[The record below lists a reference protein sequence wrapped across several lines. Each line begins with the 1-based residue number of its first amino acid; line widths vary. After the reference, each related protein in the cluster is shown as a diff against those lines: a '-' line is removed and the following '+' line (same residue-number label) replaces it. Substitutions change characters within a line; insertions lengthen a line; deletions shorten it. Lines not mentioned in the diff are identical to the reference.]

1 MNPHNDKPIDRIL
14 HDLQERAKELNCLY
28 RVDELLGREEAPLDE
43 VLGEVIR
50 TIPAGWQF
58 PDVCVARIALG
69 NRAFEPSGFSPSPFK
84 LVSLIEAQGE
94 IAGQVEVYYTE
105 AMPRAAEGPFLAEE
119 RKLLDAI
126 AERLGHFV
134 SRRRLRRVLAADGEP
149 GAATPEWWVVLD
161 FLRQTDRA
169 LLGRLG
175 RKMINHLCWNGF
187 DDAERLLRSTV
198 PARTPSDGENFDDN
212 RPQPR
217 TARAADPETTEAA
230 FRIAGKNLPED
241 EILNCIQ
248 SWIKEDKSTFLKNA
262 LERMDTPLAELADA
276 LQRFRHG
283 GVEEGDLSTATQIGL
298 RAALVRR
305 FLTDQLEFVNI
316 AKDYLTVG
324 DFHELCQRIVYPPRS
339 HGRLGGKA
347 AGLYLASK
355 IVARSP
361 EYHDVLGDI
370 RIPRSWHIPSDGIL
384 DFIHHNDLEDVYNRK
399 YTDPD
404 RVRLDYPYIVQL
416 FKNSF
421 FSADILRGLS
431 DVLDDLDGR
440 PIIVRSSSLLEDRL
454 GSAFSGKYKSLFL
467 ANTGTK
473 RERMAALTDAIAE
486 VYASVF
492 SPDPI
497 EYRALRGLLDLHE
510 EMGILDPGGGG
521 HAHRALLDARLLR
534 GGLLEQ
540 RVPLVL
546 ADRAGGRPA
555 ADRPGARHPRGRPP
569 GRRLPRP
576 GGPRPAGP
584 PRQPD
589 ARGGAALLAEEGG
602 RHQPRDRRLRDRR
615 HAGAA
620 GAARRRVPARA
631 PDDLDR
637 RPRPPAAAGGARGLL
652 EGRRRPL
659 VRGAHL
665 GQPVHDPHADA
676 PAGAAG
682 EAQEPGGHRVR
693 LGRAARVPAPVPAPG
708 RHRGGRP
715 RPHPPRPAARPGA
728 LHRPPLRL
736 ERAGERRQPRRVRG
750 PRGVRPAGAR
760 PDPRGRARGRPPQ
773 PAAAEA
779 PVHPDGPGPLG
790 LARGHPARRARHL
803 RRHLQ
808 RGGADRGRP
817 QEGRLHPRP
826 LLRHPLLPG
835 PGRVEHPLPAALPR
849 RPRGRLQRGL
859 LPALAERARR
869 ASPRSSRGSPTS
881 CA

>member
-1 MNPHNDKPIDRIL
+1 M
-14 HDLQERAKELNCLY
+14 
-28 RVDELLGREEAPLDE
+28 
-43 VLGEVIR
+43 IR

-58 PDVCVARIALG
+58 PDVCVARIVLG
-69 NRAFEPSGFSPSPFK
+69 NRVFEPAGFTPTPFK

-134 SRRRLRRVLAADGEP
+134 SRRRLQRVLAVDGGP
-149 GAATPEWWVVLD
+149 GPAAPEWWVVLD

-169 LLGRLG
+169 LLARLG
-175 RKMINHLCWNGF
+175 RKMINHLCWNGVEE
-187 DDAERLLRSTV
+187 AERLLRSTV
-198 PARTPSDGENFDDN
+198 PARAPGGEEGVDDN

-217 TARAADPETTEAA
+217 TARAADPETTDAA
-230 FRIAGKNLPED
+230 FRIAGLHLRED
-241 EILNCIQ
+241 EVLNCIQ

-283 GVEEGDLSTATQIGL
+283 GVEEGDLSSATQTGL

-316 AKDYLTVG
+316 AKDYLTVA

-361 EYHDVLGDI
+361 EYNDVLGDI

-431 DVLDDLDGR
+431 DVLDDLVGPADHRPQLEPPRGPARGR
-440 PIIVRSSSLLEDRL
+440 LLGQVQEPVPRQHRHEARAPRRAHRRDRRGVRL
-454 GSAFSGKYKSLFL
+454 GLQP
-467 ANTGTK
+467 
-473 RERMAALTDAIAE
+473 RPDRVPRAARPPRPA
-486 VYASVF
+486 
-492 SPDPI
+492 
-497 EYRALRGLLDLHE
+497 RGDGHPH
-510 EMGILDPGGGG
+510 PGGGR
-521 HAHRALLDARLLR
+521 HADRAVLDARLLR

-546 ADRAGGRPA
+546 PDRAGGRPA
-555 ADRPGARHPRGRPP
+555 AHRAGPRHARGGPPR
-569 GRRLPRP
+569 RRLPRA

-589 ARGGAALLAEEGG
+589 SRGGPALLAEEGG
-602 RHQPRDRRLRDRR
+602 RHQPGDRRLRDGG

-620 GAARRRVPARA
+620 GAARRGVPARA

-652 EGRRRPL
+652 GP
-659 VRGAHL
+659 
-665 GQPVHDPHADA
+665 
-676 PAGAAG
+676 
-682 EAQEPGGHRVR
+682 
-693 LGRAARVPAPVPAPG
+693 
-708 RHRGGRP
+708 RP
-715 RPHPPRPAARPGA
+715 RD
-728 LHRPPLRL
+728 
-736 ERAGERRQPRRVRG
+736 ER
-750 PRGVRPAGAR
+750 
-760 PDPRGRARGRPPQ
+760 
-773 PAAAEA
+773 
-779 PVHPDGPGPLG
+779 
-790 LARGHPARRARHL
+790 
-803 RRHLQ
+803 
-808 RGGADRGRP
+808 
-817 QEGRLHPRP
+817 
-826 LLRHPLLPG
+826 
-835 PGRVEHPLPAALPR
+835 
-849 RPRGRLQRGL
+849 
-859 LPALAERARR
+859 
-869 ASPRSSRGSPTS
+869 SRGSSRTAPS
-881 CA
+881 